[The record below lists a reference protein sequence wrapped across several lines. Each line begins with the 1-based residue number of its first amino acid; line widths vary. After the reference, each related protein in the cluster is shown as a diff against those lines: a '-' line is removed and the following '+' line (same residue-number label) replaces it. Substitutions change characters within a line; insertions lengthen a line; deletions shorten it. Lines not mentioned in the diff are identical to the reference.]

1 MKAADVL
8 ATLKAYLELI
18 RVRNC
23 VLGFVG
29 VVLGAVLVAQ
39 GGDVDWVGQGALY
52 AALSAALILG
62 AGNAVNDYFDY
73 EIDKVNKPQRP
84 LPSKR
89 VSRSDAVMLG
99 LAMFL
104 LGLGL
109 AKAVNGYCLAFAFF
123 NTVLLVAYAKYSKGI
138 VLLSN
143 LTVSYLVG
151 SVFIYG
157 ALSTMAP
164 GQNPLAVPGIKLT
177 GILAICAFLM
187 TFSRELIKD
196 VEDVEGDQQSYSS
209 TIPIHFGHG
218 AARRIAFLFAF
229 FAVLLSALPA
239 ICGFPGFAVLRY
251 LVIVG
256 IADALFLVSFTM
268 HESLA
273 QRVMVA
279 GMAFALTAF
288 FAGALL

>member
-1 MKAADVL
+1 MKAADLL
-8 ATLKAYLELI
+8 ATLQAYLELI
-18 RVRNC
+18 RIRNC

-29 VVLGAVLVAQ
+29 VVLGAILVSQSGLAEITS
-39 GGDVDWVGQGALY
+39 WSVGY
-52 AALSAALILG
+52 AAISAALILG
-62 AGNAVNDYFDY
+62 AGNAINDYFDF
-73 EIDKVNKPQRP
+73 EIDKVNKPHRP

-89 VSRSDAVMLG
+89 VSRSDAVMLAI
-99 LAMFL
+99 AMFL

-109 AKAVNGYCLAFAFF
+109 AKAVNGYCLGIAVF
-123 NTVLLVAYAKYSKGI
+123 NTLLLVAYARYSKGV

-196 VEDVEGDQQSYSS
+196 IEDVEGDQQTYSS
-209 TIPIHFGHG
+209 TIPIHFGHDT
-218 AARRIAFLFAF
+218 ARRFAFLFTF
-229 FAVLLSALPA
+229 FAILLSVLPA
-239 ICGFPGFAVLRY
+239 VGGFPGFAVLRY
-251 LVIVG
+251 LIIVG
-256 IADALFLVSFTM
+256 IADALFLVSYTM

-279 GMAFALTAF
+279 GMSFALVAF